1 MSAAA
6 ANLATRKLLT
16 KGRVE
21 KKQVSVVDG
30 KYKLGSSLGKGGFG
44 VVYEALNVETGDF
57 VAVKQMSIHDMK
69 QDEVDEIMSEITLL
83 RNLDHPN
90 IVQYIDNVKQDGYL
104 HIVLEYM
111 ENGSL
116 SQIVKKFGVFSEAV
130 AMAYI
135 KQVLDGLA
143 YLHAQGVIHRD
154 IKGANILTTKDG
166 LVKLADFGVAI
177 KLGENDESEASVVG
191 TPYWMAPEIIEMSGQ
206 SSACDIWSVGC
217 VVVELLTSAPPYFDL
232 APMAALFRIVTDP
245 HPPLPERV
253 SSMLRDFLL
262 KCFLKEPK
270 MRGSAVKLLRHSWIR
285 QASHPGG
292 KVDRPA
298 RRGGTEQQ
306 AHSRRPV
313 ASSSATGAF
322 AEEED
327 DEELV
332 DPSVS
337 TVKLSA
343 AALGPGG
350 IALIIEGG
358 EGAGAGA
365 GAGGADGSGGVGE
378 DGDDDANEDGEDWDT
393 EFGVETTAPAVM
405 QLGGT
410 GDGDDDNDNDDDDDD
425 DANEDGEDW
434 DAEFGVEPTGSAAMQ
449 LGGDVEQMEGLGL
462 ASAERTVGGKG
473 GNPGANVK
481 QQQIQGAMKALRG
494 QSGGVG
500 LNLSISQNSGGGSG
514 GGGAGDL
521 PAALA
526 GALGDE
532 DINDMFWD
540 DDDDGDDDDA
550 DFDAAR
556 AARGGGAGGRG
567 QRGASGADGAG
578 GIAVAAPAAAAR
590 SALNRWQENA
600 ESDDDDLEGM
610 LAGLGDGDD
619 DTAGDDA
626 TGFGLSVGTAAGS
639 AERGAQQRST
649 GGGAALAS
657 RLEQRLA
664 MNLTAA
670 GNSMRGGSHNR
681 MGSGSDAFFH
691 DGGDLLGGDSIG
703 ADDADM
709 WEELD
714 FCEHEDK
721 HEEARAI
728 SDIQAAVRLLNTQDD
743 ESVIQRAAD
752 DLIQLFEVRVV
763 YGCRCP
769 AWCDADTR
777 ARHTRPTNATRCR
790 MHTSHNSIQ
799 SYSSTAHT
807 HLCPIMYFTCLLNA
821 RQYIHVATPGDPPPS
836 IPTCVFAIIAYILY
850 YYFF

>member
-285 QASHPGG
+285 QASRPGG

-298 RRGGTEQQ
+298 RRGGAEQQ
-306 AHSRRPV
+306 AHSRRPA
-313 ASSSATGAF
+313 ASSSAAGAF

-343 AALGPGG
+343 APFGPGG
-350 IALIIEGG
+350 IALIIEGEG
-358 EGAGAGA
+358 GAGAGA
-365 GAGGADGSGGVGE
+365 GAGGADASGGVGD
-378 DGDDDANEDGEDWDT
+378 DGDDDDNEDGEDWDA
-393 EFGVETTAPAVM
+393 EFGVETMAPAVM

-410 GDGDDDNDNDDDDDD
+410 GDGDDDDDNNDDDDDD
-425 DANEDGEDW
+425 DDGEDW
-434 DAEFGVEPTGSAAMQ
+434 DTEFGVEPTGSAVMQ
-449 LGGDVEQMEGLGL
+449 LGGDVEQKEGLGL
-462 ASAERTVGGKG
+462 AAAERPVGGKG
-473 GNPGANVK
+473 GKSGANVK

-500 LNLSISQNSGGGSG
+500 LNSSISLNSGGGSG
-514 GGGAGDL
+514 DGGAGDL

-540 DDDDGDDDDA
+540 DDDDDDDDGDGDDA
-550 DFDAAR
+550 DFDTG
-556 AARGGGAGGRG
+556 AARGGGGGRRG
-567 QRGASGADGAG
+567 QSGASGADGAG

-590 SALNRWQENA
+590 SALNRWQEDA

-619 DTAGDDA
+619 DAAGFD
-626 TGFGLSVGTAAGS
+626 LPVGTAASS

-752 DLIQLFEVRVV
+752 DLIQLFKVRVV
-763 YGCRCP
+763 YGCICL

-777 ARHTRPTNATRCR
+777 ARHTRPMKHHAQSHAHISQS
-790 MHTSHNSIQ
+790 HTLVLIHC
-799 SYSSTAHT
+799 THT
-807 HLCPIMYFTCLLNA
+807 Y
-821 RQYIHVATPGDPPPS
+821 
-836 IPTCVFAIIAYILY
+836 TCVQSCILHACSMHASTSMSRHPVVRLHQY
-850 YYFF
+850 QHSCSLS